1 MNYYMAKSF
10 IETQR
15 RDFKKADGIRF
26 IYKGYEYELR
36 YEGGFGD
43 FFGIYRR
50 EQGRRNFKYFD
61 GFTGVECASANE
73 VEEKFHTTVCNS
85 KTK

>member
-15 RDFKKADGIRF
+15 HEFKKADKLRF

-61 GFTGVECASANE
+61 GFSGVECASANE
-73 VEEKFHTTVCNS
+73 VEEKFQAVVCKSN
-85 KTK
+85 TK